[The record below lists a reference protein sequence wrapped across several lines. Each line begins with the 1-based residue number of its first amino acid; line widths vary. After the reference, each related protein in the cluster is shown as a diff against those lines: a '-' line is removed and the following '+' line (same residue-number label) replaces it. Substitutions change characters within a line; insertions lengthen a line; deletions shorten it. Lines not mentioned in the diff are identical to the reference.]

1 MLFLMVLVLIVDT
14 VIVTASVLFDV
25 LHPILLVVWI
35 LLASLAV
42 IALGTLGGD
51 MDD

>member
-1 MLFLMVLVLIVDT
+1 MLYLMMLVLIVDT
-14 VIVTASVLFDV
+14 VIVTASVLFNV
-25 LHPILLVVWI
+25 LHPILLVWL

-42 IALGTLGGD
+42 IALGGD

>member
-1 MLFLMVLVLIVDT
+1 MLLIMALVLIVDT

-25 LHPILLVVWI
+25 VHPVVLVVWA

-42 IALGTLGGD
+42 IALGSLGGG